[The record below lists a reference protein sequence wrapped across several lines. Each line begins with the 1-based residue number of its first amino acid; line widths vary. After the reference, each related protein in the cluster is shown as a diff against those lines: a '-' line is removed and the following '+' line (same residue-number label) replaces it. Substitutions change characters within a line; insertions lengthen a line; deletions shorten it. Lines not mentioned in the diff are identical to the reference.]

1 MQGTPEVGIRK
12 VVIAGG
18 GTAGWMA
25 AALLSKSFSSALDI
39 ELVESEQIGTIG
51 VGEATIPPLKLF
63 NDTLGIDENDF
74 LAKTGGTFKLGIQF
88 EGWGSPQDCY
98 MHAFGDIGLDLGLG
112 NFYQY
117 WLRSQREGNRH
128 KLWDYSL
135 NEYAARNN
143 RFDRIEKIS
152 GTPMHGIV
160 HAYHL
165 DAGLYAAYLRAYSEA
180 RGVRRVEGRI
190 VSVHRDPNEGYVE
203 SLQLEDGQVLGADFF
218 IDCTGFRRLII
229 GEALGVPFE
238 DWTHWLPCDRA
249 MAVPC
254 KPAQP
259 VLPYTRAIARDVGW
273 QWRIPLQHRLGN
285 GHVYCSAQMSEDE
298 AASILLSNLDGETDE
313 DPRPL
318 KFTTGRCREFWHR
331 NCLALGLASGFMEPL
346 ESTSIH
352 LIQSCISRFVRHFPS
367 SHRDEVTTE
376 HFNRESLFE
385 FDRIR
390 DFIILHYKANQR
402 EGSEFWDA
410 CRHMDVPESLSYRMN
425 LFRQGA
431 QVYREMGELFTEA
444 SWVQLLV
451 GQNLEPRSYHRLADS
466 IGLEQLQGY
475 MRDVQ
480 TIVVSAVRKMPEHAD
495 FIRAHCRASFAE
507 IY

>member
-1 MQGTPEVGIRK
+1 MNDTSDTGIRK
-12 VVIAGG
+12 LIIAGG

-25 AALLSKSFSSALDI
+25 AALLAKSFAGALKI

-63 NDTLGIDENDF
+63 NDALGIDEDDF

-88 EGWGSPQDCY
+88 EGWGDPEDCY
-98 MHAFGDIGLDLGLG
+98 MHAFGDLGLDLGLG

-117 WLRSQREGNRH
+117 WLRSRREGNQHR
-128 KLWDYSL
+128 LWDYSL
-135 NEYAARNN
+135 NEFAARHH
-143 RFDRIEKIS
+143 RFDRIQKIPE
-152 GTPMHGIV
+152 TPMQGLV

-165 DAGLYAAYLRAYSEA
+165 DAGLYAKYLRTFSEA
-180 RGVRRVEGRI
+180 RGVTRTEGRI
-190 VSVHRDPNEGYVE
+190 VSVHLHESQGHIE
-203 SLQLEDGQVLGADFF
+203 SLQLEDGQLLSADFF
-218 IDCTGFRRLII
+218 IDCTGFRRLLI
-229 GEALGVPFE
+229 GQTLQVPFE

-249 MAVPC
+249 MTVPC
-254 KPAQP
+254 ESVLPM
-259 VLPYTRAIARDVGW
+259 LPYTRAIARSAGW

-285 GHVYCSAQMSEDE
+285 GHVYCSAFMSEDE
-298 AASILLSNLDGETDE
+298 AASILLANLDSQTSD

-318 KFTTGRCREFWHR
+318 RFTTGRCREFWHK

-352 LIQSCISRFVRHFPS
+352 LIQSCVSRFVRHFPS
-367 SHRDEVTTE
+367 SNKDEVTAQ

-390 DFIILHYKANQR
+390 DFIILHYKVNQR
-402 EGSEFWDA
+402 EGEELWDA
-410 CRHMDVPESLSYRMN
+410 CRHMEVPEGLAYRMK

-431 QVYREMGELFTEA
+431 QVYRELGELFTEA
-444 SWVQLLV
+444 AWVQLLV
-451 GQNLEPRSYHRLADS
+451 GQNLEPKNYHRLADN
-466 IGLEQLQGY
+466 IDLQQLQGY

-480 TIVVSAVRKMPEHAD
+480 TIVVGAVKKMPDHAD

-507 IY
+507 FS